1 MESKKAI
8 VIGHG
13 PGKPLAASILAA
25 YGGAG
30 APAPVSATISPDWKG
45 STREERRILQGV
57 LDREATP
64 GAIRYFSKHCSRLG
78 DYWYWFTLSTLW
90 VSYSGHSDLALW
102 KRLLSASRKG
112 RETSLMKPDELDT
125 YRSLPDVVTAYRA
138 HRDGETDWISFTLNP
153 VTAARF
159 AVERGVTEVSEWEIP
174 KRDIMALF
182 LRRGE
187 EELIVLDHKKATKVR
202 MVPVVHGFD
211 ENSSLLAGGI

>member
-1 MESKKAI
+1 MDEKTII

-13 PGKPLAASILAA
+13 PGKALSTSLKAA
-25 YGGAG
+25 YG
-30 APAPVSATISPDWKG
+30 APETATPPNISPDWKG

-64 GAIRYFSKHCSRLG
+64 CAIRYFAKHCSRLG

-90 VSYSGHSDLALW
+90 VSYSGHSDLNLW
-102 KRLLSASRKG
+102 KRLLSVSRKG
-112 RETSLMKPDELDT
+112 RETSLMKPDELQA
-125 YRSLPDVVTAYRA
+125 YLALPAAVTAFRA
-138 HRDGETDWISFTLNP
+138 HRDGEQDWFSFTLNP

-174 KRDIMALF
+174 KKEIVALF

-187 EELIVLDHKKATKVR
+187 EELIVLDRRNATKVR
-202 MVPVVHGFD
+202 MVPVV
-211 ENSSLLAGGI
+211 STAI

>member
-1 MESKKAI
+1 MDGKKVI

-13 PGKPLAASILAA
+13 RQNMATALASSLKVSYGTTSPAKPKN
-25 YGGAG
+25 
-30 APAPVSATISPDWKG
+30 ISPEWKG

-57 LDREATP
+57 LAKEATP
-64 GAIRYFSKHCSRLG
+64 GAIRHFAKHCSRLG

-102 KRLLSASRKG
+102 KRLLSAPRKG
-112 RETSLMKPDELDT
+112 REASLMKPDELEA
-125 YRSLPDVVTAYRA
+125 YYVLPDVVTAYRA

-159 AVERGVTEVSEWEIP
+159 AVERGVTEVSQWSVP
-174 KRDIMALF
+174 KKDIVALF

-187 EELIVLDHKKATKVR
+187 EELIVLDWKKATKLR
-202 MVPVVHGFD
+202 MLPVVRGF
-211 ENSSLLAGGI
+211 EPQLEEAAS